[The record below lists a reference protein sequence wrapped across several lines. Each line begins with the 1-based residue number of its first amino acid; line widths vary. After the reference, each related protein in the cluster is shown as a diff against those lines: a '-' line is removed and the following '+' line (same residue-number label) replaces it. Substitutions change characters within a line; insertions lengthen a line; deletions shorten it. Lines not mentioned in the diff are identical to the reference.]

1 MVEEFI
7 GNRGFYNENDEN
19 KKSDADNVTNVTN
32 IIDRFIFMNY
42 SLSFFDIINKKYNE
56 YYVSIENAYE
66 ISENSNKIIIDYD
79 SLIKSIETSIGTTYK
94 NYVDEL
100 LHISNIYLGFN
111 YLDEPSSKIKDF
123 LYIYLGIAQNRN
135 LIINIAEN
143 LVPDKYITTIFNLF
157 NNTIDEIGDFDNK
170 IKKYAQNLYK
180 IFLHKFY
187 NFARFLSDKFVL
199 YVMKTKNREKIYS
212 KILNGFEGK
221 FAIKYLKDK
230 KDPDIAEKINYV
242 LSLLLD
248 NNFKVVI
255 SGDLLKLTKENKD
268 FVSLINTFYQNITEL
283 NMNKPVGIG
292 DFELEQFVLM
302 NIFSILYQSAK
313 NRYAI
318 EITSMFKSSEKHRYP
333 LLTESLYREYLSSSS
348 INSITGF
355 SNSVFVDIYFNRK
368 EFEQYKII
376 YLVDRDY
383 ERVLKHLVSLLKNN
397 YKNIDEDTLIRKIK
411 EILEDKMEFREV
423 YPRVYSK
430 SIKKDF
436 GIDDDNK
443 KSVEIIR
450 SLKFYRFK
458 LDYII
463 DNYDTNNE
471 LYKNILKKVGED
483 EEKKESHREEA
494 EKLVKD
500 IQSTNNEEY
509 GED

>member
-1 MVEEFI
+1 MVKEFI
-7 GNRGFYNENDEN
+7 GNRGFYSENDKN

-42 SLSFFDIINKKYNE
+42 SLSFFDIIIKKYNE

-66 ISENSNKIIIDYD
+66 ISENNNKIIIDYD
-79 SLIKSIETSIGTTYK
+79 SLIKSIETSIDTTYK
-94 NYVDEL
+94 NHVDEL
-100 LHISNIYLGFN
+100 LRISNIYLGFD
-111 YLDEPSSKIKDF
+111 YLGEPSSKIKDF
-123 LYIYLGIAQNRN
+123 LYIYLGIAENRR
-135 LIINIAEN
+135 LIIDVTEK
-143 LVPDKYITTIFNLF
+143 LVPGNYNTTIFNLF
-157 NNTIDEIGDFDNK
+157 NNTINEIGDFDNK

-187 NFARFLSDKFVL
+187 NFACFLSDKFAL
-199 YVMKTKNREKIYS
+199 YVVKIKNHEKIYS

-221 FAIKYLKDK
+221 IVIKYLKDK

-248 NNFKVVI
+248 NNLKVVI
-255 SGDLLKLTKENKD
+255 SEDLLKLTKENKD
-268 FVSLINTFYQNITEL
+268 FISLINTFYQNITEL
-283 NMNKPVGIG
+283 NINKPVGIG

-302 NIFSILYQSAK
+302 NIFNILYQSAK

-318 EITSMFKSSEKHRYP
+318 EIKSMFKSSEKHRYP
-333 LLTESLYREYLSSSS
+333 ILTQSLYKEYLLSSS

-355 SNSVFVDIYFNRK
+355 GNSVFVDIFFNRE
-368 EFEQYKII
+368 EFKQDKII

-397 YKNIDEDTLIRKIK
+397 YKNINEDALIKRIK

-423 YPRVYSK
+423 YPRVFSK
-430 SIKKDF
+430 SVKKEF
-436 GIDDDNK
+436 GIDSDNK
-443 KSVEIIR
+443 ISGEIIR

-471 LYKNILKKVGED
+471 LYKNILKKVGEG
-483 EEKKESHREEA
+483 EEKKESHRDEA
-494 EKLVKD
+494 EKLIKD

-509 GED
+509 EED